1 MELRIEN
8 FTPDGNN
15 LKWRQ
20 PFQNF
25 QKEKCISRS
34 KYITRNR
41 EYYNRMLYTLTDNRS
56 IDVLNK
62 MSMSGTS
69 KISTKEFVPLYINS
83 VKGKLS
89 VAEMVQALMV
99 VYPEQESPDGA
110 KFLFGLVMRELKQIG
125 DRNLATF
132 VERITVSIDGIP
144 VEIEASAQG
153 VKLTPNARFN
163 EIGDDEIFPTPTRT
177 EDGIVRF
184 TDPAQMSVPR
194 DLPESVPILTYNR
207 LGMPSNNELFLGS
220 ERLLETRT
228 PDEIR
233 TTIGESLYSYE
244 GIQSTTRYMENI
256 VADEAE
262 ALRRVAD
269 EVEALRRAVQ
279 VEPLQSATKQ
289 RKAERL
295 HEKRLAAME
304 YGRTLKKDA
313 DEGPSGGMEAYSSLR
328 NPDTTPSGVSIVRP
342 ARTIADMAKQRTDD
356 ILKDY

>member
-25 QKEKCISRS
+25 QKEKCMSRS

-69 KISTKEFVPLYINS
+69 KISTKEFVALYINS

-89 VAEMVQALMV
+89 VPEMVQALMV
-99 VYPEQESPDGA
+99 VYPERETPDGA
-110 KFLFGLVMRELKQIG
+110 KFLFRMVMEELKLIG

-132 VERITVSIDGIP
+132 VERITVSIDGMP
-144 VEIEASAQG
+144 VEIQASEQG

-194 DLPESVPILTYNR
+194 DLPERIPRVTFSR
-207 LGMPSNNELFLGS
+207 LGMPSNNELNTYAPPMPKAPAEYEAEAQARTDSGRRTIRTSKYEMGNL
-220 ERLLETRT
+220 T

-233 TTIGESLYSYE
+233 TTIREK
-244 GIQSTTRYMENI
+244 R

-262 ALRRVAD
+262 VLRR
-269 EVEALRRAVQ
+269 RRV
-279 VEPLQSATKQ
+279 S
-289 RKAERL
+289 
-295 HEKRLAAME
+295 AME
-304 YGRTLKKDA
+304 YGNKVRFEKDD
-313 DEGPSGGMEAYSSLR
+313 DEGPSGGMEAYRSLR
-328 NPDTTPSGVSIVRP
+328 KPDTTPSGVNIILP
-342 ARTIADMAKQRTDD
+342 ARTIADMARQSTED
-356 ILKDY
+356 LSPL